1 MMYYRRRWHSE
12 KYVLNSRRFSAS
24 QSAKIVVFMKDT
36 GRELY
41 WDSAYAIALALIDH
55 FPEKNPED
63 VGLLELSSMVENLPG
78 FEDDSKMATER
89 ILLDIQ
95 ISWYEELN
103 S

>member
-1 MMYYRRRWHSE
+1 
-12 KYVLNSRRFSAS
+12 
-24 QSAKIVVFMKDT
+24 MKDT

-55 FPEKNPED
+55 FPDLDPED
-63 VGLLELSSMVENLPG
+63 VGLVELSELIESLPG
-78 FEDDSKMATER
+78 FEDEAELVTER

-95 ISWYEELN
+95 SSWYEELN

>member
-1 MMYYRRRWHSE
+1 
-12 KYVLNSRRFSAS
+12 
-24 QSAKIVVFMKDT
+24 MKDT

-63 VGLLELSSMVENLPG
+63 VGLHELSSMVESLPG
-78 FEDDSKMATER
+78 FKDDLQLVTER
-89 ILLDIQ
+89 MLLDIQ